1 MLRAINVTDKTCK
14 HGRNIMKVKKKKNTN
29 ELVIIFVVVEV
40 IREQKQHDVFRKENF
55 TLGPAKRTEFR
66 RVT

>member
-1 MLRAINVTDKTCK
+1 MLKAINVTDKTCK
-14 HGRNIMKVKKKKNTN
+14 HGRNIMNVKKKNTN
-29 ELVIIFVVVEV
+29 EVVIIFVVVEV

-55 TLGPAKRTEFR
+55 TLGLAKRTEFR